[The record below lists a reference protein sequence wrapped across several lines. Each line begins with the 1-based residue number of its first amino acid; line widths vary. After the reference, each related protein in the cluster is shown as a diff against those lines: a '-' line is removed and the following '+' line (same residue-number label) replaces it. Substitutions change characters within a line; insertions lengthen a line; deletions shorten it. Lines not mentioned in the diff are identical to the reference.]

1 MPLDL
6 PTFLKPV
13 SDEAPCGEDLRYD
26 RRALEVMRLGE
37 GKPATQ
43 MGESITEAQEPD
55 WREVRDGCLE
65 LLARSKDLRIALW
78 FTLASTKLEG
88 FAGLRDGLAL
98 IRGYL
103 ESFWPNVYPQ
113 LDPDDGNDPT
123 ERANILSAFNTPF
136 ASFGDV
142 MRFHERIMEAPLCE
156 SRQLGKFGLKDLM
169 IASGTL
175 AAAPGAPTTP
185 ELKIID
191 GAFEETDLEVLE
203 RNAALTEEALQ
214 HAKGID
220 EAFSKSAGGQN
231 APEMTKFITLLKD
244 AATQVKRRL
253 DKRKGQTSDGVDV
266 ADGSSGSGSGGGSSG
281 GGGGMRM
288 DGELASREQ
297 VAVLLDKIYRYYERA
312 EPSSPIPLVMKCC
325 ERLVGKR
332 FTDIV
337 KVLTPDAVALL
348 ERISTPDEVVPPAS

>member
-6 PTFLKPV
+6 TTFLKPL

-26 RRALEVMRLGE
+26 RRALEIMRLGE
-37 GKPATQ
+37 GKPGTQ
-43 MGESITEAQEPD
+43 MGEQIIEAEEPD

-65 LLARSKDLRIALW
+65 LLARSKDLRIAVW
-78 FTLASTKLEG
+78 FTLASIKMEG

-103 ESFWPNVYPQ
+103 ETFWSTVYPQ

-123 ERANILSAFNTPF
+123 ERANILSALNTPF
-136 ASFGDV
+136 ASYGDV

-175 AAAPGAPTTP
+175 AAAPNATTTP
-185 ELKIID
+185 DLKIID
-191 GAFEETDLEVLE
+191 GAFEETDLEIIE
-203 RNAALTEEALQ
+203 RNAVVTDEALQ
-214 HAKGID
+214 HAKGIE
-220 EAFSKSAGGQN
+220 EAFSKVAGAQN
-231 APEMTKFITLLKD
+231 APEMSKFLTLLKD

-253 DKRKGQTSDGVDV
+253 DKRKGQPTDGEGASDGSL
-266 ADGSSGSGSGGGSSG
+266 GSSSGSTGSGSGG
-281 GGGGMRM
+281 MRL
-288 DGELASREQ
+288 DGELSSRDQ
-297 VAVLLDKIYRYYERA
+297 VAALLDKIYRYYERA